1 MYSFPFPFRGKY
13 AREKIKAKQGN
24 ESHNIYDAIS
34 QSMCYLEAEQDDDS
48 KVALDLYT
56 EMIQF

>member
-1 MYSFPFPFRGKY
+1 IVFGKCIEVNKYPFCPHYASCGFSLELKKY

-34 QSMCYLEAEQDDDS
+34 QSMCYLEAE
-48 KVALDLYT
+48 
-56 EMIQF
+56 